1 MNTRLLSLPTALH
14 IWSSVH
20 LARSMDEKMAKWVK
34 QNKGGTFQLAAT
46 GHELLG
52 VICGTLLIAGKDW
65 SCPYY
70 RDQPFVIGL
79 GAPLIDLMGVFLGR
93 EVPHHSGGRMM
104 PYHFSHK
111 ELRILCQSS
120 VVASQFLHAVGCAW
134 ATKQSGSDEVVYVSA
149 GDGATSQGD
158 FHEAL
163 NFAALHRLPILFVIH
178 DNGWAISVPAHEQT
192 AGTIGQMGRGY
203 EGLEVVEVDGGD
215 APETYRAFQEI
226 LTRARRGEGPSLLV
240 ARVPR
245 LCAHSNS
252 DDPGKYRTLAANEP
266 DPMVRFRDWL
276 LEQGASSD
284 ELDALQQKAKSE
296 IETVASM
303 AEQLPY
309 PPQGSSRLHVFAP
322 SSIESRPSQSEGEK
336 IPIVDALNHALVEEM
351 EENPAIVVFG
361 QDVAHGKGGVFG
373 VTRGL
378 TQRFG
383 PLRCFNTP
391 LAESTI
397 VGIGV
402 GMAMEGRYR
411 PVVEIQFADYLWT
424 GINQLFN
431 EAASIHYRSNG
442 EWSVPMVLRMPCG
455 GYIQGGPYHSQNIE
469 GFLTHCPGLKV
480 VYPSHAADAKRLLKA
495 AMRDPNP
502 VIFLE
507 HKGLYRQS
515 RYCARS
521 EPDREAV
528 LALGEAAVVLD
539 GRDLTVVT
547 YGFLVMW
554 ASELAEKLSGEGYSI
569 EVIDLRTLMPWDL
582 PTVLQSVKKTGK
594 VLIAHEACLTGGFGA
609 EIAATLASQAFSYLD
624 APIQRLGAFDS
635 AVPYSKPLEN
645 EMLPQLGDF
654 ERSMRLLLRY

>member
-1 MNTRLLSLPTALH
+1 MAHSHLPLSIALT
-14 IWSSVH
+14 IWRRVQ
-20 LARSMDEKMAKWVK
+20 LARAMDDKMAKWVK

-52 VICGTLLIAGKDW
+52 VICGSILIAGKDW

-79 GAPLIDLMGVFLGR
+79 GAPLIDLMAVFLGR
-93 EVPHHSGGRMM
+93 DVPHHSGGRMM

-120 VVASQFLHAVGCAW
+120 VVASQFLHAVGAAW
-134 ATKQSGSDEVVYVSA
+134 AAKQANTDEVVYVSA

-163 NFAALHRLPILFVIH
+163 NFAALHRLPLVFVIH

-203 EGLEVVEVDGGD
+203 EGLQVAEVDGGD
-215 APETYRAFQEI
+215 VVQTYTAFAS
-226 LTRARRGEGPSLLV
+226 LVARARNKEGPSLLI

-252 DDPGKYRTLAANEP
+252 DDPAKYRALSTPEA
-266 DPMVRFRDWL
+266 DPLDRFHQWL
-276 LEQGASSD
+276 VTQGASAS
-284 ELDALQQKAKSE
+284 ELEEIQHHAKAE
-296 IETVASM
+296 IESIAAA
-303 AEQLPY
+303 AEQFPY
-309 PPQGSSRLHVFAP
+309 PPEGSSRFHVMAP
-322 SSIESRPSQSEGEK
+322 TNVVSIPSKTEGDK
-336 IPIVDALNHALVEEM
+336 IPIVDALNHALIEEM
-351 EENPAIVVFG
+351 EDQPSIVVFG

-383 PLRCFNTP
+383 VGRCFNTP

-397 VGIGV
+397 VGIAI
-402 GMAMEGRYR
+402 GMAMQGYYR

-431 EAASIHYRSNG
+431 EAASILYRSNG
-442 EWSVPMVLRMPCG
+442 EWSVPVVLRMPCG

-480 VYPSHAADAKRLLKA
+480 VYPSHAADAKCLLKA

-502 VIFLE
+502 VVFLE

-515 RYCARS
+515 RYCARP
-521 EPDREAV
+521 EPDRGAI
-528 LALGEAAVVLD
+528 LTLGEAAVVHE

-547 YGFLVMW
+547 YGLLVMW
-554 ASELAEKLSGEGYSI
+554 ACELAEKLSAEGFSI
-569 EVIDLRTLMPWDL
+569 EVIDLRTLAPWDL
-582 PTVLQSVKKTGK
+582 PTVLASVKKTGK

-609 EIAATLASQAFSYLD
+609 EIAASLATHAFSYLD
-624 APIQRLGAFDS
+624 APIERLGAFDS

-645 EMLPQLGDF
+645 EMLPQIADL
-654 ERSMRLLLRY
+654 ERSIRQLIKY